1 MFHNFCGDRRC
12 GVSDYPRIYG
22 LRVSTSRVVMTVDG
36 VVMRS
41 RATSNCRTGWTE
53 CGTWGVPGDRLSSAA
68 TAYKWGVLLAILVV
82 SGL

>member
-1 MFHNFCGDRRC
+1 
-12 GVSDYPRIYG
+12 
-22 LRVSTSRVVMTVDG
+22 MTVDG